1 MCSRKKFLPTSGL
14 LKKIHAPKNFHP
26 PLVISNGPSLRNIA
40 LLYKNNKN
48 KQKKRRRLFPFT
60 FQCFLE
66 TVVLKDFLVSH
77 GTPCRLLNVF
87 CGPWHWTAYFHAVYG
102 KRHGTNAKSQC
113 YEKRI
118 VSINTRP
125 GETDIT
131 VTFLPLAVFLQQF
144 EAAPRD
150 SSSKTYSRFFS
161 FSSYNKQNCWDQGRS
176 VLKLA
181 FVIGNISAARW
192 WLGKGEE
199 PISLP
204 RLDRN
209 FSSLHPNK
217 KCCYAGYLNL
227 RSCFHKMQRNL
238 TTPLSRGH
246 FLKIIEWSLNT

>member
-1 MCSRKKFLPTSGL
+1 M
-14 LKKIHAPKNFHP
+14 
-26 PLVISNGPSLRNIA
+26 
-40 LLYKNNKN
+40 
-48 KQKKRRRLFPFT
+48 
-60 FQCFLE
+60 
-66 TVVLKDFLVSH
+66 VLKDCLVSH

-87 CGPWHWTAYFHAVYG
+87 CGPWHWTAYFHAVYC
-102 KRHGTNAKSQC
+102 KRRGTNAKSQC

-118 VSINTRP
+118 VSINTGP

-161 FSSYNKQNCWDQGRS
+161 FSSYNKRNCWDQGRS

-209 FSSLHPNK
+209 FSSPASQQKML
-217 KCCYAGYLNL
+217 L
-227 RSCFHKMQRNL
+227 RRL
-238 TTPLSRGH
+238 
-246 FLKIIEWSLNT
+246 LKSEVLFP